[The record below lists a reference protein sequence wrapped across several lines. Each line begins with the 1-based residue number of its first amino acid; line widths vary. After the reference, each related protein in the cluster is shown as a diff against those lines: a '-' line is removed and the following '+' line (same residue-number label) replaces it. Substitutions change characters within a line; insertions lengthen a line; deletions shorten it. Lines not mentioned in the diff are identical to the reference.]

1 MRAEEIIKKKN
12 EHIRFLESRIH
23 NLRKQRDETHN
34 FNHKIQSDLM
44 EELHAEEL
52 KFLDTSQEYYELLE
66 ENTKLRVD
74 SMRLLKAMDYI
85 KELED
90 RNKRLEQMFIR
101 EVEI

>member
-44 EELHAEEL
+44 EELHAEKM
-52 KFLDTSQEYYELLE
+52 KFLDLNQEYYELLD
-66 ENTKLRVD
+66 ENIKLR
-74 SMRLLKAMDYI
+74 

-90 RNKRLEQMFIR
+90 RNNRLEQMIR
-101 EVEI
+101 EVEK